1 MPQPP
6 LSDGRAEPSAF
17 ALPESPETP
26 SRPLI
31 PERENEGGL
40 ANMRGSAGIA
50 HAFLKG
56 SPDKTPRPGVSK
68 ENLEFRRLHEQEVEA
83 LRAATGP

>member
-1 MPQPP
+1 
-6 LSDGRAEPSAF
+6 
-17 ALPESPETP
+17 
-26 SRPLI
+26 
-31 PERENEGGL
+31 
-40 ANMRGSAGIA
+40 MRGSAGIA

-68 ENLEFRRLHEQEVEA
+68 ENREFMRLHEQEVEA